1 MAAVVDKSAILA
13 TAGQGINELISW
25 ATGSGK
31 PPVSNTYEAC
41 RCQLRLPT
49 PLDDVGRLL
58 ASPND
63 AAAAASYVHVDKST
77 LLHVVESD
85 HLHVELRYGIFK
97 APVPFMRDRD
107 VTYIECFKAFTD
119 TNGRRGVARYL
130 TSHEFPTTTPNAS
143 YVRAVVR
150 TWGIVVVESSDPLVL
165 HASSV
170 VDVDWKSVSTVIGS
184 RMTSRR
190 AQSVKHLDTVVRAS
204 LKKLF
209 ERCSMCL
216 TKPSSFERA
225 NNFVACVGCAK
236 PLCVGCKDIGSR
248 ASGVAICLACA
259 GAKARAKVPTRETLL
274 ESEAST
280 VESDT
285 KSPPVHRT
293 PRRLSCESGWLTPQY
308 HRPRRQT
315 EAPLDLTYLASFQGS
330 TA

>member
-1 MAAVVDKSAILA
+1 MAAIVDKSAILA
-13 TAGQGINELISW
+13 TAGQGINELIAW
-25 ATGSGK
+25 ATAGGK
-31 PPVSNTYEAC
+31 PPVTHTYEAC

-58 ASPND
+58 ASPSD

-77 LLHVVESD
+77 LLQTIESN
-85 HLHVELRYGIFK
+85 HLQVELRYGIFK

-107 VTYIECFKAFTD
+107 ATYIECFKHFTD
-119 TNGRRGVARYL
+119 GHGRRGVARYL
-130 TSHEFPTTTPNAS
+130 TSHELPTTTPNAS
-143 YVRAVVR
+143 YVRVDIR

-170 VDVDWKSVSTVIGS
+170 VDVDWKSVSAYIGS
-184 RMTSRR
+184 HMTTRR

-225 NNFVACVGCAK
+225 NNFAACVGCAK
-236 PLCVGCKDIGSR
+236 PLCPRVR
-248 ASGVAICLACA
+248 VAICLACA

-285 KSPPVHRT
+285 KSPTVHRT
-293 PRRLSCESGWLTPQY
+293 PRRMSCESGWLTPQY
-308 HRPRRQT
+308 HRPRRPT
-315 EAPLDLTYLASFQGS
+315 EAPLDLTYLASFQGN